1 MEEKEL
7 APDGAFCITQTTQE
21 YLDSVIDLEIELS
34 EKLNLLAPE
43 DKLRFIKQ
51 EATTSFSNYYEVAKF
66 TKDVR
71 IEAAQN
77 IKEANKLDPNYIP
90 IERFTTEM
98 GVDGMVH
105 IIRDKGTVEDAY
117 NVVAEKHNKGLDSL
131 KEMSTKEHYNR
142 HEIIES
148 TEKLLPA
155 EIIKVKGKGLMTMI
169 DKPTTINSMFDN
181 TYITM
186 QVLGELD
193 TLRNRVNELEV
204 RQTITE
210 TRVDQIGETLGLT
223 GCNKEIAVKLK
234 LLGLTHKEIAKELG
248 VVPKTITRWLKKTT
262 KH

>member
-7 APDGAFCITQTTQE
+7 APSGAFCITQTTQE

-51 EATTSFSNYYEVAKF
+51 EAATSFSNYYEVAKF
-66 TKDVR
+66 SKDFR

-77 IKEANKLDPNYIP
+77 IKEANKLDPDYVP

-117 NVVAEKHNKGLDSL
+117 NVVAEKHNKGLNSL

-155 EIIKVKGKGLMTMI
+155 EITKIADEGLYSMI
-169 DKPTTINSMFDN
+169 TSKTTINSMFDN
-181 TYITM
+181 TYTTM
-186 QVLGELD
+186 KILGELD
-193 TLRNRVNELEV
+193 SLRSRVSELEM

-210 TRVDQIGETLGLT
+210 FRLDNLGAELSIT
-223 GCNKEIAVKLK
+223 DANKVAALKLK
-234 LLGLTHKEIAKELG
+234 ADGYNNTQIAKKLG
-248 VVPKTITRWLKKTT
+248 VRRETVSRWINAV
-262 KH
+262 